1 MAFCVSLERERLALI
16 RVCRRFDGGTF
27 NTILQSI
34 AVRSR
39 YRFVMHDDE
48 PWFEEQTKIL
58 FRQ

>member
-1 MAFCVSLERERLALI
+1 MERERLALI
-16 RVCRRFDGGTF
+16 RVCRRFDGGTI